1 MIPKELQERID
12 SFVDNSEFSYSRQS
26 MYEAARLALEYM
38 GDRWVS
44 VDEGVT
50 RKQELIWYNPNIYLP
65 EVSET
70 SHISDG
76 VLFRWHEGD
85 SYNTQYTQIGNYC
98 DGETLCK
105 GFAYDFSDEDEIVSV
120 ECIIEWAY
128 INPDSKPVLVSQ
140 PPKQQSD
147 EK

>member
-76 VLFRWHEGD
+76 YYLDGMRVTHTIHNILRLVITAMVKLYVKGLPTIFRM
-85 SYNTQYTQIGNYC
+85 
-98 DGETLCK
+98 K
-105 GFAYDFSDEDEIVSV
+105 M
-120 ECIIEWAY
+120 
-128 INPDSKPVLVSQ
+128 K
-140 PPKQQSD
+140 
-147 EK
+147 